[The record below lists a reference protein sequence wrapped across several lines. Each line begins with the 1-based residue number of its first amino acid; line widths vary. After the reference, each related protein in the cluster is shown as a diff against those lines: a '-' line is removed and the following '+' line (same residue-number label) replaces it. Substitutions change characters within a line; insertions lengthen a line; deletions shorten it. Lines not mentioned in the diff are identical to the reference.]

1 MIRGTALLAMLL
13 YCAIGA
19 AQERQDADQRANE
32 VPLEPWQLEQ
42 ILDKP
47 TIAENTF
54 QRLYGLDEAG
64 NPHLKPGT
72 VLEDGVLPR
81 SDEELNE
88 YRRERALKTFASREI
103 DWAAPAEHWGGN
115 RPPAIQS
122 EPEAAGS
129 PPLPRGW
136 WFALAVF
143 GGLFLWR
150 ATHRGDSGPPEL

>member
-1 MIRGTALLAMLL
+1 MIVRGIALLALL
-13 YCAIGA
+13 LVGSFGG
-19 AQERQDADQRANE
+19 AQEAPEENVAVDLIS
-32 VPLEPWQLEQ
+32 LEPWQLEQ

-47 TIAENTF
+47 MIAEKTY

-72 VLEDGVLPR
+72 VLEAGVLPH

-88 YRRERALKTFASREI
+88 YRRERALKTFASREV

-115 RPPAIQS
+115 RPPAVQP

-150 ATHRGDSGPPEL
+150 ATHRGEA

>member
-1 MIRGTALLAMLL
+1 MIVRWSGLLAAVCFATAL
-13 YCAIGA
+13 GA
-19 AQERQDADQRANE
+19 QDGSTADAE
-32 VPLEPWQLEQ
+32 VAPLEPWQLEQ

-47 TIAENTF
+47 GIAEKTY

-72 VLEDGVLPR
+72 VLENAVLPR
-81 SDEELNE
+81 PDAELNQ

-115 RPPAIQS
+115 RPPALQP
-122 EPEAAGS
+122 EPEASEVPG
-129 PPLPRGW
+129 PPRGW

-150 ATHRGDSGPPEL
+150 ATSRDEK